1 MATVNARPLLL
12 LVEDYADAREMYVEF
27 LSASFDVVAAAD
39 AHAALEV
46 LATQVPAV
54 VITDFTLP
62 GIDGCELIRR
72 MRGTAS
78 TRGVPA
84 ILLSGH
90 GGSDHERKAR
100 EAGCDLVLQK
110 PCAPD
115 ALARSASELINR
127 AAEFS
132 DRPAG

>member
-27 LSASFDVVAAAD
+27 LSASFEVVAAAD

-54 VITDFTLP
+54 LITDFTLP

-72 MRGTAS
+72 MRGKAS

-115 ALARSASELINR
+115 ALERSVSELINR
-127 AAEFS
+127 
-132 DRPAG
+132 PAG